1 MIINLKSESRG
12 KKSKK
17 KKSGRSLMLSE
28 IMPLLSGELGEKI
41 QRAIEEEDGE
51 RVKVLMS
58 QVGERLRIKFA
69 KQD

>member
-58 QVGERLRIKFA
+58 QVGERLRVKFA

>member
-1 MIINLKSESRG
+1 MIINLKCESRG
-12 KKSKK
+12 KKKK

-51 RVKVLMS
+51 RVKILMS
-58 QVGERLRIKFA
+58 QVGERLRVKFA
-69 KQD
+69 KT